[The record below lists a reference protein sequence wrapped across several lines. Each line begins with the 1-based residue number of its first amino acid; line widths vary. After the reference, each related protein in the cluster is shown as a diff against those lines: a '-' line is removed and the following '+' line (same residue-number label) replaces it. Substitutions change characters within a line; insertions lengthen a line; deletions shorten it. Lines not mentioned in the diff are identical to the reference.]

1 VPEPSVPEI
10 PTILLLV
17 LRFSM
22 PFFFSSSESLLVLY
36 IWVIQVIIY
45 IILQDSVHQFILK
58 GILRSLASGH
68 VCRGT
73 DGGQNDASTRQHCT
87 VHGSLS
93 RAGKVK
99 NQTPKGA
106 KQ

>member
-1 VPEPSVPEI
+1 MCLNHRFPEI

-45 IILQDSVHQFILK
+45 IILQDSVHQFIIK
-58 GILRSLASGH
+58 GILRSLASGVNFFH
-68 VCRGT
+68 FR
-73 DGGQNDASTRQHCT
+73 
-87 VHGSLS
+87 L
-93 RAGKVK
+93 
-99 NQTPKGA
+99 
-106 KQ
+106 